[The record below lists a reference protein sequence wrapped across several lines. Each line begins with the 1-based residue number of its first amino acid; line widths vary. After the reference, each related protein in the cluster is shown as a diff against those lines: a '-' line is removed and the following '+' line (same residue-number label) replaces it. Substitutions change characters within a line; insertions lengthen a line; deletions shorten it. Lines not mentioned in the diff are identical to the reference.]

1 MKKFGKTDFTYKP
14 NINDIRLSKKIIFH
28 PLKKGL
34 FRFSS
39 TNYFPRS
46 RKIPIFLRTINNFN
60 YDKLKNIKQN
70 NFQLKKIEFKK
81 SSSEIFNSNDVDLVR
96 NLNYDCPVQNTN
108 NTQLRESLINSQFEI
123 TNANND
129 KKQNEVN
136 LPKLSKLAKYKSY
149 EIIQSHKKKIK
160 LELSEQL
167 QKELINKLKY
177 LRNDCQIRKLEKDK
191 IFLKIKEIEEKLEEI
206 DAENH
211 YFKEQ
216 YKKQMNEIKKRKDS
230 PEKKLEILRNRFKAN
245 LGKKMKKHKGSLMDI
260 FNVDKKDNHNNNSKS
275 KNNNISQDTFNLS
288 NLKKESPKQSEN
300 KLKNSNNP
308 NLSNSSIK
316 HEQNLQEK
324 KLENFEINL
333 LQSQR
338 KKEYENFQM
347 QQHDKINN
355 LKKEWKKL
363 DNILN
368 KIDLDLEEN
377 KKKEKKIVDRL
388 MTYYKEI
395 LFKGKNVKKDGLVWI
410 IKAIW
415 NLGENVPMPF
425 MPEFLDFDSID
436 YLFKLANKQ
445 IEIENCNKKIK
456 EVKLKLK
463 NQLGNKYDYIK
474 LKKNTNNKSTDFNE
488 SSNIPSMIKA
498 KTYFKMKKESEMLE
512 NENKKDLY
520 KELIKEFK
528 GKDLQF
534 EIIKMPEVDYI
545 KEIKK
550 RILQIENE
558 ILELKKKEIRRIYKC
573 FIEFDYEN
581 KYHANVETVLSA
593 LIGLDAKDT
602 ELNKYNVV
610 KKEYISSLR
619 KIRFFDH
626 EHIRK
631 ILSK

>member
-1 MKKFGKTDFTYKP
+1 
-14 NINDIRLSKKIIFH
+14 
-28 PLKKGL
+28 
-34 FRFSS
+34 
-39 TNYFPRS
+39 
-46 RKIPIFLRTINNFN
+46 
-60 YDKLKNIKQN
+60 
-70 NFQLKKIEFKK
+70 
-81 SSSEIFNSNDVDLVR
+81 
-96 NLNYDCPVQNTN
+96 
-108 NTQLRESLINSQFEI
+108 
-123 TNANND
+123 
-129 KKQNEVN
+129 
-136 LPKLSKLAKYKSY
+136 
-149 EIIQSHKKKIK
+149 
-160 LELSEQL
+160 
-167 QKELINKLKY
+167 
-177 LRNDCQIRKLEKDK
+177 
-191 IFLKIKEIEEKLEEI
+191 
-206 DAENH
+206 
-211 YFKEQ
+211 
-216 YKKQMNEIKKRKDS
+216 
-230 PEKKLEILRNRFKAN
+230 
-245 LGKKMKKHKGSLMDI
+245 
-260 FNVDKKDNHNNNSKS
+260 
-275 KNNNISQDTFNLS
+275 
-288 NLKKESPKQSEN
+288 
-300 KLKNSNNP
+300 
-308 NLSNSSIK
+308 
-316 HEQNLQEK
+316 
-324 KLENFEINL
+324 
-333 LQSQR
+333 
-338 KKEYENFQM
+338 M
-347 QQHDKINN
+347 QQHDKISN

-474 LKKNTNNKSTDFNE
+474 LKTNTNNKSTDFNE